1 MLDHKLRLKN
11 RGIIVA
17 KKKKIKKT
25 NEERILDENG
35 IGYEEKNFNWVGR
48 GMDALKDAESQ
59 GIDPD
64 SLLKTIVLQ
73 ANNDAKD
80 YFVVCLP
87 VQAEINLKL
96 VAHELGKKQVH
107 LADNK
112 KLVKITGYVH
122 GANTPIGISAYKGF
136 PIYFDEQVQKFDEI
150 SVSAGKLGRSVRLK
164 REDLVKLVKG
174 SYIKVER

>member
-1 MLDHKLRLKN
+1 M
-11 RGIIVA
+11 A

-25 NEERILDENG
+25 NEERFLDENH
-35 IGYEEKNFNWVGR
+35 IDFEEKNFDWVGR
-48 GMDALKDAESQ
+48 GNAALEDARSQ

-73 ANNDAKD
+73 ANNDEKD
-80 YFVVCLP
+80 YLVVCLP

-96 VAHELGKKQVH
+96 VARELGKKQVH

-112 KLVKITGYVH
+112 RLIKITGYIH
-122 GANTPIGISAYKGF
+122 GANTPIGISKYKGF
-136 PIYFDEQVQKFDEI
+136 PIYFDEEVKKFEKV

-164 REDLVKLVKG
+164 LDDLVMLVEG
-174 SYIKVER
+174 SYIKVE

>member
-1 MLDHKLRLKN
+1 M
-11 RGIIVA
+11 A

-35 IGYEEKNFNWVGR
+35 IEYEEKNFNWVGR

-59 GIDPD
+59 GIDPN

-80 YFVVCLP
+80 YLVVCLP

-96 VAHELGKKQVH
+96 VAHELGKKGKKCLVIDRRDHIAGNIYCEDIEGIHVH
-107 LADNK
+107 KYGAHIFHTSDK
-112 KLVKITGYVH
+112 KIWDYVNQF
-122 GANTPIGISAYKGF
+122 AEFNNYINSPVAVYK
-136 PIYFDEQVQKFDEI
+136 DE
-150 SVSAGKLGRSVRLK
+150 L
-164 REDLVKLVKG
+164 
-174 SYIKVER
+174 

>member
-1 MLDHKLRLKN
+1 M
-11 RGIIVA
+11 
-17 KKKKIKKT
+17 
-25 NEERILDENG
+25 
-35 IGYEEKNFNWVGR
+35 
-48 GMDALKDAESQ
+48 
-59 GIDPD
+59 
-64 SLLKTIVLQ
+64 
-73 ANNDAKD
+73 
-80 YFVVCLP
+80 
-87 VQAEINLKL
+87 
-96 VAHELGKKQVH
+96 H

-136 PIYFDEQVQKFDEI
+136 PIYFDEQIQRFDEI

>member
-1 MLDHKLRLKN
+1 M
-11 RGIIVA
+11 A

-25 NEERILDENG
+25 NEERILDEHH
-35 IGYEEKNFNWVGR
+35 IEFEEKNFNWIER
-48 GMDALKDAESQ
+48 GQAAIDDARSE

-73 ANNDAKD
+73 ANNDPKD
-80 YFVVCLP
+80 YLVVCLP
-87 VQAEINLKL
+87 IQSEIDLKQ

-112 KLVKITGYVH
+112 KLIKITGYVH

-136 PIYFDEQVQKFDEI
+136 PIYFDEKIKPFEQI
-150 SVSAGKLGRSVRLK
+150 SVSAGKIGRSVRLK
-164 REDLVKLVKG
+164 QADLVDLVKGK
-174 SYIKVER
+174 YIKVER

>member
-1 MLDHKLRLKN
+1 M
-11 RGIIVA
+11 A

-25 NEERILDENG
+25 NEERILDEHG
-35 IGYEEKNFNWVGR
+35 IAYEEKNFNWVGR
-48 GMDALKDAESQ
+48 GQAALEDAQSQ

-73 ANNDAKD
+73 ANADEKD
-80 YFVVCLP
+80 YLVVCLP

-112 KLVKITGYVH
+112 KLIKITGYVH

-136 PIYFDEQVQKFDEI
+136 PIYFDEQIKSFNEI
-150 SVSAGKLGRSVRLK
+150 SVSAGKIGRSVRLK
-164 REDLVKLVKG
+164 QTDLVNLVKG
-174 SYIKVER
+174 TYIKVER